1 MFCFRWNKNDTRDT
15 FYPTWVFLNK
25 HVHPSAKQ
33 MDMIATEDIDSFV
46 TDSFNENLTN
56 YVLEIADNILD
67 IIGLF
72 IMYKYPITKQN
83 VKTYLHINEW
93 KK

>member
-1 MFCFRWNKNDTRDT
+1 
-15 FYPTWVFLNK
+15 
-25 HVHPSAKQ
+25 